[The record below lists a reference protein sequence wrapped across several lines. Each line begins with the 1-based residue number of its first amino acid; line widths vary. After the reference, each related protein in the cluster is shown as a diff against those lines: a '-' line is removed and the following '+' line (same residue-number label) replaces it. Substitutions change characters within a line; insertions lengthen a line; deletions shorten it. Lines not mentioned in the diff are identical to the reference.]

1 MMVRRLAWL
10 RLLPRW
16 CGSCLFRRLPTPHSG
31 TASRWRGRPATPT
44 DRTSPGKHTDDDPRG
59 GGGGGAV
66 GPVDLTGDIVV
77 RPVLVVKVDIMPAS
91 RVAQFGSQARDA
103 VRGDRRGAGSVES
116 VEVVSSTNPM
126 FNDAAVDAVRRWRY
140 RPALMNGRPVRVYFS
155 VVVDF
160 LVR

>member
-1 MMVRRLAWL
+1 VR
-10 RLLPRW
+10 
-16 CGSCLFRRLPTPHSG
+16 
-31 TASRWRGRPATPT
+31 
-44 DRTSPGKHTDDDPRG
+44 
-59 GGGGGAV
+59 AV
-66 GPVDLTGDIVV
+66 IAPD
-77 RPVLVVKVDIMPAS
+77 
-91 RVAQFGSQARDA
+91 
-103 VRGDRRGAGSVES
+103 GSVES